1 MKTGDLGKIQTL
13 LGMAQDQ
20 DLKIERGLKYINK
33 LPKNKKLKELNAI
46 ELEAKEFQKIV
57 LQLQR
62 LKGGLKRRS
71 PDHARVLS
79 EIELIEDKEV
89 DLHLKFQKVRKQ
101 VLGLDEAGAGG
112 GGNSKGVL
120 MAAALGMKIGEQG
133 VKKTEEIL
141 ATLRKAN
148 DLMDSMQGDIL
159 EQRKKLFRIQ
169 DQVKN
174 AQSLTNRGK
183 EVMKYFANQAS
194 KDVCI
199 KVLVGLIAVM
209 IIGMGVL
216 TYQISQ
222 ERDMIEASPE
232 ELAEKNLQEIGLE
245 VDENGKV
252 TIDSSFE
259 GKDGDYYMDNGR
271 AEQLEENERVKKNYI
286 KAKEEA
292 RLEQEALKEQ
302 EADDKLKNEEDNKS
316 GKEEDEEISNN
327 TDSSDITEKDEE
339 VSKKNEASEVTDK
352 DEEVSKKS
360 EGSDTTDKDEE
371 VSKKSEE
378 SEVTD
383 KDDEGSKKEDELLER
398 KLRERMLRRNR
409 KVLTLLHVG

>member
-1 MKTGDLGKIQTL
+1 MKSGDLGKIRTL
-13 LGMAQDQ
+13 LGVAQDQ
-20 DLKIERGLKYINK
+20 EMKIERGLKYINK
-33 LPKNKKLKELNAI
+33 LPKNKKLKELSAI
-46 ELEAKEFQKIV
+46 ELETKEFQKAV
-57 LQLQR
+57 LQLQK

-71 PDHARVLS
+71 PDHARLLG

-89 DLHLKFQKVRKQ
+89 DVHLKFQKMRKQ
-101 VLGLDEAGAGG
+101 VLGLDVGGSAGG

-174 AQSLTNRGK
+174 AQSLSNRGK

-194 KDVCI
+194 KDICI

-232 ELAEKNLQEIGLE
+232 ELAEKNLEEMGLE
-245 VDENGKV
+245 IDEKGKV
-252 TIDSSFE
+252 KMDMKREETA
-259 GKDGDYYMDNGR
+259 DGDYYLDEGNSEVM
-271 AEQLEENERVKKNYI
+271 EENERVKQNYL
-286 KAKEEA
+286 KEKEEA
-292 RLEQEALKEQ
+292 ERENEQKET
-302 EADDKLKNEEDNKS
+302 EENTSEKTKS
-316 GKEEDEEISNN
+316 DEEEEE
-327 TDSSDITEKDEE
+327 TDTHDKSEKDEE
-339 VSKKNEASEVTDK
+339 
-352 DEEVSKKS
+352 EE
-360 EGSDTTDKDEE
+360 T
-371 VSKKSEE
+371 SEE
-378 SEVTD
+378 SETSD
-383 KDDEGSKKEDELLER
+383 KDQEDKAKQEEELLER
-398 KLRERMLRRNR
+398 KLRDRMLRRNR